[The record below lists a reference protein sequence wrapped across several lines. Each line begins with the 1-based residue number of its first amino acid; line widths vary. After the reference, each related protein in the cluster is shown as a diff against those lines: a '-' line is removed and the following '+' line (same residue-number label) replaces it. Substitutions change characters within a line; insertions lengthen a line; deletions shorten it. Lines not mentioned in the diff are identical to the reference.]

1 MIARWLERGAKVV
14 LCDEPTRGIDVGARY
29 EIYEWIRRIASE
41 GKSVLLISSE
51 LEEVLGLSDRVL
63 VMHDGRIRGEIPD
76 PERADPAGV
85 LRIAAGL
92 GPSEE
97 TSVA

>member
-1 MIARWLERGAKVV
+1 
-14 LCDEPTRGIDVGARY
+14 ARY

-63 VMHDGRIRGEIPD
+63 VMHDGRVRGEIPD
-76 PERADPAGV
+76 PARADPAGV
-85 LRIAAGL
+85 LRIAAGIGL
-92 GPSEE
+92 SEE
-97 TSVA
+97 PSVA